1 MVANFIVSR
10 CFTKFQTFQDI
21 LNLFLSNDQVIN
33 SRVCSF
39 SKFGISFDESSIV
52 EIEQKYVFNVILL
65 AVSSVRM
72 CPVVGSFN

>member
-1 MVANFIVSR
+1 MIKLLIVE
-10 CFTKFQTFQDI
+10 FV
-21 LNLFLSNDQVIN
+21 LLG
-33 SRVCSF
+33 
-39 SKFGISFDESSIV
+39 KFGISFDESSMV